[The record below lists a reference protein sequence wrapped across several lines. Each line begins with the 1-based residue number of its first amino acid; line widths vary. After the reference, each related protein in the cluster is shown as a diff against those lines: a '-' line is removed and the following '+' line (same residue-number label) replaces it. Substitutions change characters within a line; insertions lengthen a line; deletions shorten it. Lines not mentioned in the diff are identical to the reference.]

1 MEKDYHVIY
10 SIDGILSF
18 IQGEEEKW
26 ISMIYIEKL
35 DEHINLV
42 INKSGATEEEVVNQW
57 LESIEETNEQIKK
70 NVGGRE
76 KCMHQLV
83 SY

>member
-1 MEKDYHVIY
+1 MDKYDLYR
-10 SIDGILSF
+10 
-18 IQGEEEKW
+18 
-26 ISMIYIEKL
+26 KL

-70 NVGGRE
+70 
-76 KCMHQLV
+76 M
-83 SY
+83 